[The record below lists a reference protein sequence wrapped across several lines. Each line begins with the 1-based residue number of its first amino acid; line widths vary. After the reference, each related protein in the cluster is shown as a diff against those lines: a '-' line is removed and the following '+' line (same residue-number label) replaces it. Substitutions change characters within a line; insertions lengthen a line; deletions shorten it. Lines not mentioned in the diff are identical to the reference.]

1 MDPENFC
8 KDQEILDLLKDAG
21 LYDLI
26 LKKLIEEDENEDQK
40 SNEKKIQELE
50 TKKIEQES
58 LLNFEIKKG
67 GQNLS
72 SGE

>member
-1 MDPENFC
+1 M
-8 KDQEILDLLKDAG
+8 DLLKDAG